1 MKNKDNDES
10 WISVCFFY
18 LCMGIYCVVATAF
31 TFVMAV
37 FTLPSQAP
45 VLFNKVVSFFRDRF

>member
-1 MKNKDNDES
+1 VKNKDNDES

-18 LCMGIYCVVATAF
+18 LCMGIYCVVATVF

-45 VLFNKVVSFFRDRF
+45 ILFNKVVSFFRDRF

>member
-18 LCMGIYCVVATAF
+18 LCMGIYCVVATVF

-37 FTLPSQAP
+37 LTLPMRIP
-45 VLFNKVVSFFRDRF
+45 VLIKNAVRFFRDRF